1 MFTFTTFSLWL
12 HVTAFVVW
20 VGGRFALAFVLLPVI
35 WSGLES
41 PKEAARLV
49 AMSVERF
56 QRISREVIFVI
67 LLTGLFNLINAGIA
81 RGFNFSTTYLTL
93 LAVKVSLFLVVV
105 VIQFW
110 QSLRLVPALVAV
122 ASDTESGSGAP
133 QALKRLRKQ
142 FLTTSLLSV
151 LLAGVLIFLGLALRY
166 R

>member
-1 MFTFTTFSLWL
+1 MLTFTTFSLWL
-12 HVTAFVVW
+12 HITAFVVW

-35 WSGLES
+35 WSGIES

-56 QRISREVIFVI
+56 QRISRELIFVI

-81 RGFNFSTTYLTL
+81 RGFNFSPTYLIM

-122 ASDTESGSGAP
+122 ASDTEPGHAPP

-142 FLTTSLLSV
+142 FFTTSLLSV
-151 LLAGVLIFLGLALRY
+151 VLAAALIFLGLGLRY